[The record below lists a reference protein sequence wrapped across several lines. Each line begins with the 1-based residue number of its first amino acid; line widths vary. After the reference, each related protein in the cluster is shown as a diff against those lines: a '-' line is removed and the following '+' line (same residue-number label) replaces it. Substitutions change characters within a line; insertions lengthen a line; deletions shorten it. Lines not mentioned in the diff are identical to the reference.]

1 MVPDDPGVLVVG
13 AGVIGSAVAYHL
25 ARRGLRVTVIDA
37 DHQPSLTTRASLG
50 VLTHF
55 NGGSN
60 PLSRLYRDG
69 LHSFPGLTR
78 DLLEETGA
86 DIGWRRCGGLDLV
99 IGDAD
104 ESEARANLSYNEDR
118 QCHAEWVDGHRL
130 GDLEPTVVHQARAA
144 VYYPDDQ
151 RVDPVRLR
159 QALLQ
164 AAVQRGARLG
174 LGEELAQLVRLDHE
188 TLMAR
193 TTTGS
198 ITARTIVLAAGAWT
212 GALASQLGARLVL
225 RPVRGQHLRFTAGPC
240 PQCVLRHGG
249 FHALGVE
256 GDVVVG
262 ATVEDVGYAP
272 EVTPAAAAGLFAAR
286 QIMLGAAARPTTQ
299 QVGLRPKPKGA
310 RPMVGPLREWP
321 QVFVATG
328 HYKNGVIMGPVT
340 GELIAAWVDRGQAP
354 WDLSYF
360 APER

>member
-13 AGVIGSAVAYHL
+13 AGVIGSAVAYHV
-25 ARRGLRVTVIDA
+25 ARRGRSVVVIDA
-37 DHQPSLTTRASLG
+37 DRQPSLTTRASLG

-69 LHSFPGLTR
+69 LDSFAGLAVE
-78 DLLEETGA
+78 LGNETGI

-104 ESEARANLSYNEDR
+104 ESEARANLTYNQGR
-118 QCHAEWVDGHRL
+118 QCRAEWVDSDGLR
-130 GDLEPTVVHQARAA
+130 DLEPTVVRQARAA
-144 VYYPDDQ
+144 VFYPDDQ
-151 RVDPVRLR
+151 RVDPIRLR

-164 AAVQRGARLG
+164 AAVQRGARLY
-174 LGEELAQLVRLDHE
+174 LGEELAQVARLDHE
-188 TLMAR
+188 TLTVR
-193 TTTGS
+193 TSTGAF
-198 ITARTIVLAAGAWT
+198 TAQAVVFAAGAWT
-212 GALASQLGARLVL
+212 GLLAGRLGARLVL
-225 RPVRGQHLRFTAGPC
+225 RPVRGQHLRFAGGPC
-240 PQCVLRHGG
+240 PQCVVRHGG
-249 FHALGVE
+249 FHALGAD

-262 ATVEDVGYAP
+262 ATVEDAGYAP
-272 EVTPAAAAGLFAAR
+272 EATAEAAAGLAAAR
-286 QIMLGAAARPTTQ
+286 QVMLGAAARPTAQ

-310 RPMVGPLREWP
+310 RPMIGPLREWP
-321 QVFVATG
+321 QVFVAAG

-340 GELIAAWVDRGQAP
+340 GELVAAWIDSGHAP